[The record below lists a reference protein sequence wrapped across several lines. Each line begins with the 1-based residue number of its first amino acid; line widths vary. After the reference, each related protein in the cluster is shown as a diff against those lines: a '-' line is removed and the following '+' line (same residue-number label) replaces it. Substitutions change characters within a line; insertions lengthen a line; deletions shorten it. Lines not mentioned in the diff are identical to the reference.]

1 MNVRQVFILP
11 AKEREPCIL
20 RLTTALRKLEPYN
33 DWRIEVTEYK
43 DTRSLEAN
51 SYLWGICYATIL
63 EHSDLQGWDA
73 DDLHTYFL
81 GEHFG
86 WQTIQAFGKK
96 RVKPVKR
103 SSRLSISQFSEYV
116 AFVIRKAA
124 ELGIVIPDPEPR

>member
-11 AKEREPCIL
+11 AKERESCIL
-20 RLTTALRKLEPYN
+20 RVTTALRKLEPYN

-51 SYLWGICYATIL
+51 AYLWGVAYRTIL